1 VGTLSSTLQ
10 AAARISALVISWC
23 ALTGA
28 VTERSASAAQRIVS
42 LAPNLTEL
50 VFSVGAGERLVGADT
65 FSNYPPEARSIARIG
80 DAFQVDYERV
90 LALHPDLV
98 LVWDTGTPE
107 PVIEKLQHLGLPV
120 ERVST
125 THLDDVPRALRRLGE
140 LTGTSEA
147 AERAAQEYAR
157 ALVDLREE
165 NAGDASI
172 DVFYQISS
180 APLYTINS
188 HHLISEI
195 IALCGG
201 RNVFADLGQLA
212 PPVSRE
218 AVLER
223 NPEVILAGD
232 DVADDPFAGWRSWQQ
247 LRAVKLGNLYLLRVD
262 RVARATART
271 VEGAREVCA
280 VLDRARA
287 RRAAAP
293 QSGP

>member
-1 VGTLSSTLQ
+1 MR
-10 AAARISALVISWC
+10 ARGLAVLVLCWC
-23 ALTGA
+23 ALAGA
-28 VTERSASAAQRIVS
+28 AATPVGTPPQRIVS

-50 VFSVGAGERLVGADT
+50 VFSVGAGERLVGADV
-65 FSNYPPEARSIARIG
+65 FSNYPPQARSIERVG

-90 LALHPDLV
+90 LALDPDLV

-107 PVIEKLQHLGLPV
+107 PVIEKLRHLGLPV
-120 ERVST
+120 ERLST

-140 LTGTSEA
+140 LTGTSA
-147 AERAAQEYAR
+147 TAERAAQDYVQ
-157 ALVDLREE
+157 ALTGLRQEH
-165 NAGDASI
+165 GDDAAI

-188 HHLISEI
+188 QHLISEI
-195 IALCGG
+195 IVLCGG

-232 DVADDPFAGWRSWQQ
+232 DVADDPFAGWRPWHK
-247 LRAVKLGNLYLLRVD
+247 LRAVELGNLYVLRVD
-262 RVARATART
+262 RVARATTRT
-271 VEGAREVCA
+271 VDGAREVCA
-280 VLDRARA
+280 VLDQART
-287 RRAAAP
+287 RRAAARP
-293 QSGP
+293 ASGS

>member
-1 VGTLSSTLQ
+1 MQ
-10 AAARISALVISWC
+10 PRRISPLVILWC
-23 ALTGA
+23 ALAGA
-28 VTERSASAAQRIVS
+28 APERGTSPAQRIVS

-65 FSNYPPEARSIARIG
+65 FSNYPPEARSIARVG

-90 LALHPDLV
+90 LALRPDLV

-107 PVIEKLQHLGLPV
+107 PVIEKLQHLGLAV
-120 ERVST
+120 ERMST
-125 THLDDVPRALRRLGE
+125 THLEDVPRALRRLGE
-140 LTGTSEA
+140 LTGTSAA
-147 AERAAQEYAR
+147 AEHAARGYTQ
-157 ALVDLREE
+157 ALADLREA
-165 NAGDASI
+165 NAGDAPI

-201 RNVFADLGQLA
+201 HNVFADLGQLA

-232 DVADDPFAGWRSWQQ
+232 DVADDPFAGWRPWHQ
-247 LRAVKLGNLYLLRVD
+247 LRAVKLGNLYVLRVD
-262 RVARATART
+262 RVARATTRT
-271 VEGAREVCA
+271 VEGAREVCT
-280 VLDRARA
+280 VLDQARA
-287 RRAAAP
+287 RRASP
-293 QSGP
+293 PPPGP

>member
-1 VGTLSSTLQ
+1 MQ
-10 AAARISALVISWC
+10 PRRISALVILWC
-23 ALTGA
+23 ALAGA
-28 VTERSASAAQRIVS
+28 APERSTSPAQRIVS

-50 VFSVGAGERLVGADT
+50 VFTVGAGERLVGADT
-65 FSNYPPEARSIARIG
+65 FSNYPPEARSIARVG

-90 LALHPDLV
+90 LALRPDLV

-125 THLDDVPRALRRLGE
+125 THLEDVPRALRQLGE
-140 LTGTSEA
+140 LTGTSDA
-147 AERAAQEYAR
+147 AERAARGYTQ
-157 ALVDLREE
+157 ALADLREE
-165 NAGDASI
+165 NAGDAPI

-195 IALCGG
+195 ITLCGG
-201 RNVFADLGQLA
+201 HNVFADLEQLA

-232 DVADDPFAGWRSWQQ
+232 DVADDPFAGWRPWHQ
-247 LRAVKLGNLYLLRVD
+247 LRAVKLGNLYVLRVD
-262 RVARATART
+262 RVARATTRT
-271 VEGAREVCA
+271 VEGAREVCT
-280 VLDRARA
+280 VLDQARA
-287 RRAAAP
+287 RRASP
-293 QSGP
+293 PPPGP

>member
-1 VGTLSSTLQ
+1 MRTRGIT
-10 AAARISALVISWC
+10 ALVLLSC
-23 ALTGA
+23 VLATATA
-28 VTERSASAAQRIVS
+28 VPPATPQRIVS

-50 VFSVGAGERLVGADT
+50 VFTVGAGDRLVGADV
-65 FSNYPPEARSIARIG
+65 FSNYPPQARSIARIG

-107 PVIEKLQHLGLPV
+107 PVIEKLRHLGLPV

-140 LTGTSEA
+140 LTGTSAA
-147 AERAAQEYAR
+147 AERAAQEYMQ
-157 ALVDLREE
+157 ALAGLRRE
-165 NAGDASI
+165 NSGDAPI

-188 HHLISEI
+188 QHLISEI

-201 RNVFADLGQLA
+201 RNVFADLDQLA
-212 PPVSRE
+212 PPVSLE

-232 DVADDPFAGWRSWQQ
+232 DVADDPFAAWRRWQR
-247 LRAVKLGNLYLLRVD
+247 LRAVALGNLFILQVD
-262 RVARATART
+262 RVARATTRT
-271 VEGAREVCA
+271 VEGARQTCE
-280 VLDRARA
+280 VLDQARA

-293 QSGP
+293 RPSGS